1 VRIGLVSSVTPHVL
15 GGGRFIVEWLAPA
28 LREHGHEVEIIYMP
42 FEGGV
47 ATLFQ
52 EMLAYRLLDL
62 TETCDQI
69 ITFRPPSHMVP
80 HARKVCWFIHHL
92 RGWYDLWETRYREA
106 PDTPY
111 WRAARA
117 VLMEADRTS
126 LAEAQRL
133 FVNSRVVGRR
143 VRDFN
148 GLDSELLYPPV
159 CAPERFRHEVY
170 GDEIVCICRFEPHK
184 RQNVLVEAMKHTR
197 TPVRLRLCGAP
208 TPYVSELEKSAAE
221 LAPGK
226 LTIEARWISEEEKV
240 EVLAA
245 ALGVVYFPVDEDSYG
260 YPTLEGAHAL
270 KPTIVAVDGGGVTE
284 FVRDGEE
291 GLVVEPTPKAVAAAF
306 DRLWSDRRL
315 AGRMGEAARAR
326 VEELGINWQTVVSKL
341 VA

>member
-1 VRIGLVSSVTPHVL
+1 VKIGLVSSVAPHVL
-15 GGGRFIVEWLAPA
+15 GGGRFIVEWLAPV
-28 LREHGHEVEIIYMP
+28 LREHGHEVEIIYLP
-42 FEGGV
+42 FEGGRT
-47 ATLFQ
+47 TLFD
-52 EMLAYRLLDL
+52 EMLAYRLVDL
-62 TETCDQI
+62 SETCDQI
-69 ITFRPPSHMVP
+69 ITFRPPSHLVP

-92 RGWYDLWETRYREA
+92 RGWYDLWETRYRAA

-111 WRAARA
+111 WRATREA
-117 VLMEADRTS
+117 LMHADRTS

-143 VRDFN
+143 VKEFN

-159 CAPERFRHEVY
+159 RAPERFRHEGY

-184 RQNVLVEAMKHTR
+184 RQHLLVEAMRHTR

-208 TPYVSELEKSAAE
+208 TPYVADLESRAARI
-221 LAPGK
+221 PSGK
-226 LTIEARWISEEEKV
+226 LAIDARWISEEEKV
-240 EVLAA
+240 ECLAA
-245 ALGVVYFPVDEDSYG
+245 ALGVAYLPIDEDSYG

-270 KPTIVAVDGGGVTE
+270 KPSVVAVDGGGVTE
-284 FVRDGEE
+284 FVRDGQE
-291 GLVVEPTPKAVAAAF
+291 GLVVEPTPEAIAAAL

-326 VEELGINWQTVVSKL
+326 VEELGINWQSVVAKL